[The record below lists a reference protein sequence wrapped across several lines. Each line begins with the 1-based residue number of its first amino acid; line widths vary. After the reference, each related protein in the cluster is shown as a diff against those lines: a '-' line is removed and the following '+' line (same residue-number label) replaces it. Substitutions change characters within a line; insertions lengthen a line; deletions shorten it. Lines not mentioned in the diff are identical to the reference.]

1 VTGPASSRGTVGAMR
16 RRLLL
21 EAPVETPD
29 GVSGLSRDYETV
41 AAVWAQVEWLSGDE
55 RWRGARPEQVAS
67 HRITM
72 RWRAG
77 VDAGQR
83 LRDRDRIFDIRAVGD
98 PDGGGR
104 RLVCLVEEAG
114 R

>member
-1 VTGPASSRGTVGAMR
+1 MIREPGKARPVGALR

-21 EAPVETPD
+21 EAPAGTPD
-29 GVSGLSRDYETV
+29 GAGGLLTGFETV
-41 AAVWAQVEWLSGDE
+41 AAVWAQVEWLSGNE
-55 RWRGARPEQVAS
+55 RWRGERPEQAAS
-67 HRITM
+67 HRITL

-83 LRDRDRIFDIRAVGD
+83 LRDGDQVFDIRAVGD
-98 PDGGGR
+98 PDGGRR
-104 RLVCLVEEAG
+104 RLICLVEEVG